1 MLEINAST
9 RIRFP
14 PLPEEIET
22 LESLRLFFQDPDN
35 ADSLLNR
42 IPEPLPENGVM
53 AKSMRRQKSVY
64 LRRWTLSGSV
74 LGSQGERKY
83 AFLAL
88 WFLWNKFVNSSPEET
103 ENEDEESKGGGGG
116 GDAGGGVAE
125 EGEGGNSRS
134 KFSWNVL
141 AQELACR
148 YPEFQGINPG
158 NLRIL
163 LFRVTEKREE
173 LDELLGSTIIHH
185 ITPKLS
191 GTSATTSTQARPSTA
206 STSSTTQPC
215 EHAEETSSQGEKD
228 KPKATNTTNAASGAA
243 RQKDV
248 KWCETRLSIWARD
261 LYSHKHVQ
269 ENLVQ
274 MRKSYSRYVW
284 NKQEKK
290 RDAQE
295 KDASSDHTKGK
306 ASTTA
311 TAPVP
316 EAHTSKSTMSE
327 EPTSDRA
334 DIRVDQEEP
343 RRNQQR
349 QDYGAEGKVLS
360 QNDSLLVSSKITSD
374 NHMKDEQ
381 PTTASKSIEETT
393 RVGGVVDSA
402 LSSSLPS
409 MDTQL
414 HLGKRRRIIE
424 AEEDEDYDTEF
435 CSDNSINGNNKG
447 GNNDDND
454 IKQDVSD
461 FCANAVNVLEKIRK
475 NIAECRNDIIQLK
488 VYQSSK
494 MHSSSTPPSS
504 PPPQNLPKDHQRQH
518 NGQNHEDHLQD
529 HRDPL
534 QEMLGEGQEVP
545 FDSLD
550 QPDQDRTTRSDALGN
565 QSVKETERS
574 TEDEKSVK
582 PGLEEDI
589 LHDQPNEHCTCQ
601 QQCVLHDKLQQPQK
615 SHQFV
620 MRSEIDQIVA
630 TAVSSAAAN
639 IEAKLLAISE
649 SKAGEMKE
657 MQTKIVQQDEEILR
671 LKEEVKCLRA
681 QIKFQTHMR
690 SALDSMATAMEI
702 DERFVNA
709 EVLTKTHS
717 NRIGLLEANMRRLEE
732 LSMAQYTTEHSSRQR
747 KLDPPSSLLEN
758 NKGDGNNGQP
768 RLWPSQSTVSLATT
782 KPDKLPNNTKDIPKL
797 EVELLV
803 TSRTAQEEVDDSEPV
818 KTQATPKRM
827 SKRLRSK
834 VEI

>member
-22 LESLRLFFQDPDN
+22 LENLRLFFQDPDN

-88 WFLWNKFVNSSPEET
+88 WFLWNKFVHSSPQET
-103 ENEDEESKGGGGG
+103 EDEGEESKE
-116 GDAGGGVAE
+116 GDGGGGVAE
-125 EGEGGNSRS
+125 EGEGGNSRN

-141 AQELACR
+141 TQELVCR

-173 LDELLGSTIIHH
+173 LDELLGSTKIHH
-185 ITPKLS
+185 VTPKLS
-191 GTSATTSTQARPSTA
+191 GTSATTSTQARPSMA
-206 STSSTTQPC
+206 SSSSTTQPC

-228 KPKATNTTNAASGAA
+228 KPKAAKTTNAASGAA

-261 LYSHKHVQ
+261 LYSHKYVQ

-274 MRKSYSRYVW
+274 MRRSYSRYVW

-290 RDAQE
+290 KVAQE
-295 KDASSDHTKGK
+295 KDTSSDRTKRK
-306 ASTTA
+306 APTAA

-334 DIRVDQEEP
+334 DVRVDQVEP
-343 RRNQQR
+343 RRSQQR
-349 QDYGAEGKVLS
+349 QDCGAEGKILS

-374 NHMKDEQ
+374 NHMKGEQ

-393 RVGGVVDSA
+393 RVVGVVDSA

-409 MDTQL
+409 MDAQP

-424 AEEDEDYDTEF
+424 AEEDEDYDAEF
-435 CSDNSINGNNKG
+435 CSDSSINGNNKG

-475 NIAECRNDIIQLK
+475 NIAECRNDIIKLK

-494 MHSSSTPPSS
+494 VHSSSTPPSS
-504 PPPQNLPKDHQRQH
+504 PPPQNPPKDHQRQH
-518 NGQNHEDHLQD
+518 NGQNHEEHPQG

-534 QEMLGEGQEVP
+534 QEILGEGQEVL

-550 QPDQDRTTRSDALGN
+550 QPDQDRTAKSDAIGN

-574 TEDEKSVK
+574 TEDEQPVK

-601 QQCVLHDKLQQPQK
+601 QRCVLHDKLQQPQK
-615 SHQFV
+615 NHQFV

-639 IEAKLLAISE
+639 IEAKLLAVSE
-649 SKAGEMKE
+649 STAAEMKE

-671 LKEEVKCLRA
+671 LKEEVKCLRS

-717 NRIGLLEANMRRLEE
+717 NRIRLLEANMRRLEE
-732 LSMAQYTTEHSSRQR
+732 LSMAQYPAEHSSRQR
-747 KLDPPSSLLEN
+747 KLDPPSSLMGN
-758 NKGDGNNGQP
+758 NNGGGNNGQP

-803 TSRTAQEEVDDSEPV
+803 TSRTAQEEVDDSEPA
-818 KTQATPKRM
+818 KTHATPKRM